1 MQPTAEHRLI
11 ARIEGPENEIVQAIR
26 TLDHIED
33 VYSLGEKEPGVFEI
47 SVEGEAGYDLRRNLF
62 MLLTRK
68 GWPMLALRNTDLT
81 LEEVF
86 LMLTSSDIS
95 LVQHEEE
102 PEEEAAAE
110 EAVETEETKEDA
122 E

>member
-1 MQPTAEHRLI
+1 
-11 ARIEGPENEIVQAIR
+11 
-26 TLDHIED
+26 
-33 VYSLGEKEPGVFEI
+33 
-47 SVEGEAGYDLRRNLF
+47 

-68 GWPMLALRNTDLT
+68 GWPLLALRNTDLT

-95 LVQHEEE
+95 LVQHEEK
-102 PEEEAAAE
+102 EEEAAVE
-110 EAVETEETKEDA
+110 EAAETEETKEDA